1 MEKLDQ
7 RMQQR
12 VWARVYG
19 GRPMALT
26 ARQRQAMQS
35 ALYSS
40 RRNLAFFE
48 SMESHGL
55 YGAAFERLSRDTK
68 EQIKMLQQM
77 LRG

>member
-1 MEKLDQ
+1 MEQLDQ

-19 GRPMALT
+19 GRPVALT
-26 ARQRQAMQS
+26 ARQRQALQS
-35 ALYSS
+35 ALYNS

-48 SMESHGL
+48 SMEHHSL

-77 LRG
+77 LQG

>member
-1 MEKLDQ
+1 MEQLDQ

-19 GRPMALT
+19 GRPVALT
-26 ARQRQAMQS
+26 ARQRQALQS
-35 ALYSS
+35 ALHNS

-48 SMESHGL
+48 SMEHHSL

-68 EQIKMLQQM
+68 EQIIMLQQM
-77 LRG
+77 LQG